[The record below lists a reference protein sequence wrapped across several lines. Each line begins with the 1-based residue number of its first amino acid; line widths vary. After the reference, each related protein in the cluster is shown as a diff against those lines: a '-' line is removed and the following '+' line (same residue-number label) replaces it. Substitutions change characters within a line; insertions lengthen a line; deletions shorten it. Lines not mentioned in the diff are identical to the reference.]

1 MSLTRFK
8 QPGLKDKLL
17 AQETAAAAPKP
28 KAGKKVKVDKLGD
41 KKKGKKKGK

>member
-17 AQETAAAAPKP
+17 AQEEAEEALKTVTKTPKP
-28 KAGKKVKVDKLGD
+28 KAGKKKKFDKVKKL
-41 KKKGKKKGK
+41 

>member
-17 AQETAAAAPKP
+17 AQETAAATLKP
-28 KAGKKVKVDKLGD
+28 KADKKVGKLGD